1 MAMETCSSVQKSE
14 PQEEWTQVRRKSRR
28 NAGSKAPQ
36 QQPKAPLRKPTTSG
50 ATTRLSVS
58 EIQRDHERF
67 SREWQESSCQR
78 QLRDLIASRTGRPT
92 TTVSQAVCLGIGSFD
107 PEDGAW
113 EVKRRAHI
121 QLAAFLSIV
130 GELGHGGGGGAQQ
143 QQPPI
148 RCYFQEPLFTLADE
162 TFIRGMGHE
171 VLGSPSGFEVIDRDT
186 FVFGV
191 HLYRDVY
198 GQAIAKCVP
207 AIFVGTGLDVWEG
220 YHGSEGLDWTTMEEL
235 DRQCD
240 SVQFPEDEGHTTFSS
255 TSIHW
260 RKSEHI

>member
-1 MAMETCSSVQKSE
+1 MAMETCSSVRQSE
-14 PQEEWTQVRRKSRR
+14 PQEVWTQVRRKSRR

-36 QQPKAPLRKPTTSG
+36 QQLKAPLQKPTGSG
-50 ATTRLSVS
+50 TTTRLSVS

-67 SREWQESSCQR
+67 SMQWQESSCRR
-78 QLRDLIASRTGRPT
+78 QLLDLMASRTGRPT

-107 PEDGAW
+107 PKDGAW
-113 EVKRRAHI
+113 EVKRRAHV

-130 GELGHGGGGGAQQ
+130 GELGGGGGGGGGAQQ
-143 QQPPI
+143 QQQPI

-162 TFIRGMGHE
+162 AFIKGMGHE
-171 VLGSPSGFEVIDRDT
+171 VLGSPSGFEVVDRDT
-186 FVFGV
+186 LVFGV

-220 YHGSEGLDWTTMEEL
+220 SAGA
-235 DRQCD
+235 
-240 SVQFPEDEGHTTFSS
+240 
-255 TSIHW
+255 
-260 RKSEHI
+260 

>member
-1 MAMETCSSVQKSE
+1 MAMETCSSVRQSE
-14 PQEEWTQVRRKSRR
+14 PREVWTQVRRKSRR
-28 NAGSKAPQ
+28 NVGSKAPQ
-36 QQPKAPLRKPTTSG
+36 QPLKASLQRPTSSG
-50 ATTRLSVS
+50 TTTRLSVS

-67 SREWQESSCQR
+67 SRQWQESSCRR
-78 QLRDLIASRTGRPT
+78 QLLDLMASRTGRPT

-130 GELGHGGGGGAQQ
+130 GELGGGGGGGAEQQ
-143 QQPPI
+143 QQPI
-148 RCYFQEPLFTLADE
+148 RCYFQEPLFTPADE
-162 TFIRGMGHE
+162 AFIKGMGHK
-171 VLGSPSGFEVIDRDT
+171 VLRSPSGFEVVNRDT
-186 FVFGV
+186 LVFGI

-220 YHGSEGLDWTTMEEL
+220 WV
-235 DRQCD
+235 DR
-240 SVQFPEDEGHTTFSS
+240 
-255 TSIHW
+255 
-260 RKSEHI
+260 RRAY